1 MNASTTAFHGTD
13 HAAITLPTKDKNSCF
28 LFWAVFLLEKSCKF
42 SAKFITRISF
52 APPNSPLIFKRLLRI
67 VSGRSSNTVPS
78 SSATRFLKQYFRNSK
93 LSSLVAA
100 SSTPFKVLWISN
112 LLRDRLLARIKI
124 SSNVSAFSK
133 PRLKHLIMRIF
144 NRHFQKR
151 LAPTRTKTTTPPP
164 NINIVTNKI
173 IVSKA
178 LSTVEFPYLSRFLRV
193 THRSRSAAVT
203 ARKEVGN
210 KFYLGN
216 STTPNFG
223 VRSFL

>member
-1 MNASTTAFHGTD
+1 
-13 HAAITLPTKDKNSCF
+13 
-28 LFWAVFLLEKSCKF
+28 
-42 SAKFITRISF
+42 
-52 APPNSPLIFKRLLRI
+52 
-67 VSGRSSNTVPS
+67 
-78 SSATRFLKQYFRNSK
+78 
-93 LSSLVAA
+93 
-100 SSTPFKVLWISN
+100 
-112 LLRDRLLARIKI
+112 
-124 SSNVSAFSK
+124 
-133 PRLKHLIMRIF
+133 MRIF